1 MEIGIYITHN
11 IILYQ
16 GRIKLLKAVRCTLAY
31 I

>member
-11 IILYQ
+11 ILYQ